1 MTDKFEAA
9 AGRILKREVAEGAE
23 RVRLLGASIGR
34 VAPEQGG
41 ILPTGGIRVT
51 DEMVVRGVE
60 ATGLDPRLVR
70 SVLEAVLSTKR
81 T

>member
-1 MTDKFEAA
+1 MTEEFETT
-9 AGRILKREVAEGAE
+9 AGRILKRQVAESAE
-23 RVRLLGASIGR
+23 RVRLLGASVGA
-34 VAPEQGG
+34 VAPKQGG
-41 ILPTGGIRVT
+41 ILPTGGVRVS

-70 SVLEAVLSTKR
+70 SVLEAALGTKR